1 MSTAEAGRAGRGAS
15 AHCSLHP
22 TLGCSSAPAAPA
34 APARW
39 GQRPRVRD
47 TGVAEFGAGGEWD
60 PPAHVQFLLNVPG
73 GGPAAR
79 LRKAPWTT
87 PWTVAGWAHSRRA
100 GRGLLLQEK
109 DAAHPSLRASR
120 LPVLATSDGVSV
132 ERAVLASQR
141 PSFSFSPGTRPGLGF
156 FSLSIGSRD
165 PEQPG
170 HCPFQPGTIRLL
182 GPPRPVEPSRPD
194 RRCAS

>member
-1 MSTAEAGRAGRGAS
+1 M
-15 AHCSLHP
+15 
-22 TLGCSSAPAAPA
+22 
-34 APARW
+34 
-39 GQRPRVRD
+39 
-47 TGVAEFGAGGEWD
+47 GVAEFE
-60 PPAHVQFLLNVPG
+60 PAVSATLQPHMQFLLNVP

-170 HCPFQPGTIRLL
+170 HCPFQPGALA
-182 GPPRPVEPSRPD
+182 P
-194 RRCAS
+194 